1 MLTHTLKW
9 SLPAGNT
16 VVPSR
21 WQATLIP
28 GTRFC
33 VNCGRPRDEATET
46 TEPTVAPQLVVVE
59 HLIGPTVGVITPHA
73 EDDTTSQAASNAGTS
88 STSMIPP
95 NDSPP
100 LPSPPEPVEQPQAA
114 AVVAGDLGD
123 APRTVL
129 GEPSA
134 PVADASRRAVVSE
147 VDGVPTLA
155 ALPPVVR
162 DGVSMGLRILGG
174 TLAVGLV
181 LSVVVVAA
189 LTSTAGEVVAA
200 GTLLKMIFTG
210 AIQLAGV
217 ALFGTVSAIVEVGGI
232 TLVNGS
238 ISGLAPFW
246 ALAALVFLVVRIARR
261 RPPRGEGDA
270 DASASVGNT
279 AVEAGIASI
288 SSVLLL
294 SVLMSIARVR
304 AGSGL
309 GDVSETGEDWLGITD
324 DLFALELSTLPG
336 RVILLGGLLLFAL
349 IFLVRMQDAGH
360 LAALRSHP
368 TAPLV
373 GRVAAVI
380 RDHFALAYLLLLPA
394 GITLLAVMSA
404 RDEIPLSFG
413 QGVLAVFTAW
423 GPAITVAEVLSAPVR
438 LFGVLPTL
446 QADAS
451 GNVPSLGDSI
461 GMESFG
467 VQQDLSGLLSLP
479 GYAPVVLWVF
489 GLLTIA
495 VVGIRWGLRQAEGWH
510 SQWGTA
516 WLLPLV
522 YAGLSLPLLLLAKTS
537 INGTYSIPFLGDGA
551 GGFEVG
557 LPGYTVLL
565 MGALGFAIE
574 AIGRIG
580 TPWMARTMPGAAKVL
595 ERKLHI
601 GTE

>member
-1 MLTHTLKW
+1 M
-9 SLPAGNT
+9 
-16 VVPSR
+16 
-21 WQATLIP
+21 P

-33 VNCGRPRDEATET
+33 VNCGRSRDEVTDAAQPE
-46 TEPTVAPQLVVVE
+46 VA
-59 HLIGPTVGVITPHA
+59 A
-73 EDDTTSQAASNAGTS
+73 QAAEGGLVGGTVKDVGLHAGDDVASRAASSEATS
-88 STSMIPP
+88 STSEGPVNESLAAP
-95 NDSPP
+95 
-100 LPSPPEPVEQPQAA
+100 PPEPFSVEEPPAVEQPPVLAVAA
-114 AVVAGDLGD
+114 GGVHTD
-123 APRTVL
+123 PRPVSD
-129 GEPSA
+129 EPST
-134 PVADASRRAVVSE
+134 PPGGDSRRSVVSE

-162 DGVSMGLRILGG
+162 DGISMGLWILGAA
-174 TLAVGLV
+174 LAVGLV
-181 LSVVVVAA
+181 LSVVVVAV
-189 LTSTAGEVVAA
+189 LTSTAGEAVAG

-217 ALFGTVSAIVEVGGI
+217 VLFGTASTVVEVGGM

-238 ISGLAPFW
+238 ISGLTPFW
-246 ALAALVFLVVRIARR
+246 ALAVLLVLVVRIARR
-261 RPPRGEGDA
+261 RPPRTAGGHDE
-270 DASASVGNT
+270 SASVGSI
-279 AVEAGIASI
+279 AAEAAIASI

-294 SVLMSIARVR
+294 SVLMSIVPVR

-309 GDVSETGEDWLGITD
+309 GDVSETGQDWLGLTD
-324 DLFALELSTLPG
+324 DFFALEVSTGPT
-336 RVILLGGLLLFAL
+336 RVILLGGLLLFAVVL
-349 IFLVRMQDAGH
+349 LVRMQDAGH
-360 LAALRSHP
+360 LSSLRSHRI
-368 TAPLV
+368 APLV
-373 GRVAAVI
+373 GRVAGVI
-380 RDHFALAYLLLLPA
+380 RDHVILAYLVLLPA
-394 GITLLAVMSA
+394 GITLLAITSA
-404 RDEIPLSFG
+404 RDEVPLSFG
-413 QGVLAVFTAW
+413 QGLLALAVAW

-438 LFGVLPTL
+438 LFGVLPSL

-451 GNVPSLGDSI
+451 ADVPSIGEAI

-467 VQQDLSGLLSLP
+467 VQQDLSGLFSLP
-479 GYAPVVLWVF
+479 GYASAVLWIF

-495 VVGIRWGLRQAEGWH
+495 VVGVRWGLRQAAGWH

-522 YAGLSLPLLLLAKTS
+522 YAGLSLPLLLLARTS

-551 GGFEVG
+551 GGLEVG

-580 TPWMARTMPGAAKVL
+580 TPWIRRTMPGTAKVL